1 MSDVSMPMIARVNA
15 AKHLVKTSK
24 RNRLPLPI
32 NQRHWVCRECTQL
45 LIPGENS
52 RVRIRNGQRII
63 TCLTCGKVRR
73 FGGGQNHIGVLEM
86 SEIPSA
92 IKKQA
97 MDRNF
102 QPSVRIGKT
111 GITENIV
118 DEIRGQ
124 LAKRKLVKIKINK
137 GIYDRE
143 DRSQVWDYL
152 SQETSSVVVMA
163 RGNVGFVV

>member
-1 MSDVSMPMIARVNA
+1 MGRNRARSSAKLKRRENALEAQQHLSKIMSDVSMPMIARINA

-73 FGGGQNHIGVLEM
+73 FGGGPKSHRG
-86 SEIPSA
+86 S
-92 IKKQA
+92 
-97 MDRNF
+97 RN
-102 QPSVRIGKT
+102 V
-111 GITENIV
+111 
-118 DEIRGQ
+118 
-124 LAKRKLVKIKINK
+124 
-137 GIYDRE
+137 
-143 DRSQVWDYL
+143 
-152 SQETSSVVVMA
+152 
-163 RGNVGFVV
+163 